1 MSDDERSKK
10 RKEHE
15 DEGPDVEAHI
25 FDEDLG
31 EPDPEKKK
39 KKRGGDFDVE
49 DSEDTELGRK
59 RK

>member
-15 DEGPDVEAHI
+15 DEGPDVEAHGYRP
-25 FDEDLG
+25 ED
-31 EPDPEKKK
+31 PNDDDPER
-39 KKRGGDFDVE
+39 KRKRKEHEDADV
-49 DSEDTELGRK
+49 DELGRK